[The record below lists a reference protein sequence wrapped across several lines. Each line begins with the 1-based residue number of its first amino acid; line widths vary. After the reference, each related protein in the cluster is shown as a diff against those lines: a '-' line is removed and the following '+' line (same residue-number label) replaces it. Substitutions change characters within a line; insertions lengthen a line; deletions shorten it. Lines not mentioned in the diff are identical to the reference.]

1 MQAKDSATIAY
12 SAEPQV
18 LTVNVLKNGAM
29 NILQA
34 LADLRLITIKKQEL
48 TFMEKSLKEAAE
60 LLYEDYKN
68 DKNLT
73 EFTRLDGESF
83 YEAK

>member
-18 LTVNVLKNGAM
+18 LAVDVLKNGA
-29 NILQA
+29 
-34 LADLRLITIKKQEL
+34 IKKTKI
-48 TFMEKSLKEAAE
+48 TFAQKSLEEAAE
-60 LLYEDYKN
+60 FLYENYKN

-73 EFTRLDGESF
+73 EFTQLDGEDF